1 MKRRCVIA
9 IMAMCLV
16 LSACGNPS
24 KNNTNETEAQ
34 QNSEVYEV
42 EEVTYMANMYK
53 CVKDEQ
59 TGKEKYGLLLKEPLT
74 YKGEDFSFGASM
86 YIQNRKLEDDN
97 IPVLCI
103 LLLDGIPIKFSIDGN
118 EQGISH
124 EVMLQNGVE
133 TRFKIELQPYG
144 VTEEPKDL
152 VLLGIPFAKK
162 EKITVYENTVLC
174 CSNEIVSAS
183 GSLKGDKKKKTKCS
197 YVGDI
202 SEVILSEIEA
212 QGLENG
218 QEQYINN
225 YIYSDN
231 TDYYFTSDISEGE
244 NETLLFC
251 DGKLFAG
258 FDKSEYFFWEGKGEY
273 VNMKLDM
280 ETLTNGAHTF
290 FAVTIENV
298 DGVISANKSLNKE
311 INVNEKK

>member
-1 MKRRCVIA
+1 MQPLVSVI
-9 IMAMCLV
+9 V
-16 LSACGNPS
+16 
-24 KNNTNETEAQ
+24 
-34 QNSEVYEV
+34 
-42 EEVTYMANMYK
+42 
-53 CVKDEQ
+53 
-59 TGKEKYGLLLKEPLT
+59 LT
-74 YKGEDFSFGASM
+74 YNQEDWIRTTLDS
-86 YIQNRKLEDDN
+86 
-97 IPVLCI
+97 I
-103 LLLDGIPIKFSIDGN
+103 LS
-118 EQGISH
+118 Q
-124 EVMLQNGVE
+124 
-133 TRFKIELQPYG
+133 
-144 VTEEPKDL
+144 
-152 VLLGIPFAKK
+152 
-162 EKITVYENTVLC
+162 
-174 CSNEIVSAS
+174 
-183 GSLKGDKKKKTKCS
+183 KTKCS

-280 ETLTNGAHTF
+280 DTLTNGAHTF

-298 DGVISANKSLNKE
+298 SFLLVSTVISAAE
-311 INVNEKK
+311 